1 VADLDIAQYLRPG
14 DTVLI
19 GQAAAEPPALV
30 EKFIEAAHA
39 IGGLTAFCGYTL
51 SDAWADV
58 SPGQPNIKAYA
69 AHGALRKLSAKGL
82 VDIVPCHYR
91 EIEDL
96 ITTGHI
102 RVDAVLIQV
111 APADT
116 DGYYSLGATV
126 DYAAVAAEQARVVLV
141 EVNANMPRTSSSR
154 SLHLPRDLCTFLAIS
169 APSSRSLHRSRVAA
183 SVTTSRAL
191 ADSPVRPATSAER
204 AVAENVAVF
213 VPSGATIQLGVGA
226 LADAIARELRG
237 RRDLRVRSGLV
248 GDWLVD
254 LDEAGALADSPG
266 SCVTGIAL
274 GTDRL
279 YKFLNDSA
287 KVRMAPVD
295 EQLAPAALAQCD
307 PYVAMNS
314 AIEVD
319 LHGQVSAE
327 VVGGRYVGAVG
338 GQVGFFRAARQARSG
353 LAIVPLAATNADGTA
368 SRIVPAVSG
377 PVTTPQ
383 SDVDLVITEF
393 GAADLRGTSY
403 RERAER
409 LIAVA
414 APQHRAILASG
425 RPPWL

>member
-1 VADLDIAQYLRPG
+1 MADLDIARYLRPG

-19 GQAAAEPPALV
+19 GQAAAEPQALV
-30 EKFIEAAHA
+30 EKFIAAAHA

-51 SDAWADV
+51 SDAWAGV
-58 SPGQPNIKAYA
+58 SPGQPNIKAYV

-82 VDIVPCHYR
+82 VDIVPCHYGS
-91 EIEDL
+91 IEDL

-102 RVDAVLIQV
+102 RIDVVLLQV
-111 APADT
+111 APADA
-116 DGYYSLGATV
+116 DGYYGLGATV
-126 DYAAVAAEQARVVLV
+126 DYAAVAAEHARVVLV
-141 EVNANMPRTSSSR
+141 EVNANMPRASSLR
-154 SLHLPRDLCTFLAIS
+154 R
-169 APSSRSLHRSRVAA
+169 LHRSRVAA
-183 SVTTSRAL
+183 SITSSRVL
-191 ADSPVRPATSAER
+191 AGSPARPANAAER
-204 AVAENVAVF
+204 TVAENVAAF
-213 VPSGATIQLGVGA
+213 VPSGATIQLGAGA
-226 LADAIARELRG
+226 LADAIARALHG
-237 RRDLRVRSGLV
+237 RQDLRVRSGLV

-279 YKFLNDSA
+279 YKFLSDSA
-287 KVRMAPVD
+287 KVQMAPID
-295 EQLAPAALAQCD
+295 AQLAPAALAQCD

-319 LHGQVSAE
+319 LTGQANAE
-327 VVGGRYVGAVG
+327 VVAGRYVGAVG
-338 GQVGFFRAARQARSG
+338 GQPGFLRAARQARSG
-353 LAIVPLAATNADGTA
+353 LAILALAATNSDGST
-368 SRIVPAVSG
+368 SRIVPAVTG
-377 PVTTPQ
+377 PVTTAQ

-403 RERAER
+403 QERVER

-414 APQHRAILASG
+414 APQHRATLTSG

>member
-1 VADLDIAQYLRPG
+1 VTDLDIAQYLRPG

-30 EKFIEAAHA
+30 EKFITAAHA
-39 IGGLTAFCGYTL
+39 IDGLTAFCGYTL
-51 SDAWADV
+51 SDAWAGV
-58 SPGQPNIKAYA
+58 GPGQPNIKAYA

-82 VDIVPCHYR
+82 VDIVPCHYGR
-91 EIEDL
+91 IEDL
-96 ITTGHI
+96 ITARHI
-102 RVDAVLIQV
+102 RVDVVLLQV
-111 APADT
+111 GPADA
-116 DGYYSLGATV
+116 DGYYGLGATV
-126 DYAAVAAEQARVVLV
+126 DYAAVAAEHARVVLV
-141 EVNANMPRTSSSR
+141 EVNANMPPASSSR
-154 SLHLPRDLCTFLAIS
+154 R
-169 APSSRSLHRSRVAA
+169 LHRSRVAA
-183 SVTTSRAL
+183 LITSSRVL
-191 ADSPVRPATSAER
+191 AGSPARPANAAER
-204 AVAENVAVF
+204 AVADNVAAF

-226 LADAIARELRG
+226 LADAIAWALHA
-237 RRDLRVRSGLV
+237 RRDLWVRSGLV

-279 YKFLNDSA
+279 YRFLSDSA
-287 KVRMAPVD
+287 KVRMAPID

-307 PYVAMNS
+307 PYVATNS

-319 LHGQVSAE
+319 LLGQVNAE
-327 VVGGRYVGAVG
+327 VVAGRYVGAVG
-338 GQVGFFRAARQARSG
+338 GQPGFLQATRQARSG
-353 LAIVPLAATNADGTA
+353 LAILALAATNSDGST

-377 PVTTPQ
+377 PVTTAQ

-403 RERAER
+403 QERVER

-414 APQHRAILASG
+414 APQHRATLASG

>member
-1 VADLDIAQYLRPG
+1 MADLDIAQYLRPG

-30 EKFIEAAHA
+30 EKFIAAAHA

-58 SPGQPNIKAYA
+58 SPGQPDIKAYA

-154 SLHLPRDLCTFLAIS
+154 SLH
-169 APSSRSLHRSRVAA
+169 RSRVAA
-183 SVTTSRAL
+183 SVTASRAL

>member
-1 VADLDIAQYLRPG
+1 VADLDIARYLRPG

-19 GQAAAEPPALV
+19 GQAAAEPQALV
-30 EKFIEAAHA
+30 EKFIAAAHA

-51 SDAWADV
+51 SDAWAGV
-58 SPGQPNIKAYA
+58 SPGQPNIKAYV

-82 VDIVPCHYR
+82 VDIVPCHYGS
-91 EIEDL
+91 IEDL

-102 RVDAVLIQV
+102 RIDVVLLQV
-111 APADT
+111 APADA
-116 DGYYSLGATV
+116 DGYYGLGATV
-126 DYAAVAAEQARVVLV
+126 DYAAVAAEHARVVLV
-141 EVNANMPRTSSSR
+141 EVNANMPRASSLR
-154 SLHLPRDLCTFLAIS
+154 R
-169 APSSRSLHRSRVAA
+169 LHRSRVAA
-183 SVTTSRAL
+183 SITSSRVL
-191 ADSPVRPATSAER
+191 AGSPARPANAAER
-204 AVAENVAVF
+204 TVAENVAAF
-213 VPSGATIQLGVGA
+213 VPSGATIQLGAGA
-226 LADAIARELRG
+226 LADAIARALHG
-237 RRDLRVRSGLV
+237 RRDLLVRSGLV

-279 YKFLNDSA
+279 YKFLSDSA
-287 KVRMAPVD
+287 KVQMAPID
-295 EQLAPAALAQCD
+295 AQLAPAALAQCD

-319 LHGQVSAE
+319 LTGQANAE
-327 VVGGRYVGAVG
+327 VVAGRYVGAVG
-338 GQVGFFRAARQARSG
+338 GQPGFLRAARQARSG
-353 LAIVPLAATNADGTA
+353 LAILALAATNSDGST
-368 SRIVPAVSG
+368 SRIVPAVTG
-377 PVTTPQ
+377 PVTTAQ

-403 RERAER
+403 QERVER

-414 APQHRAILASG
+414 APQHRATLTSG

>member
-1 VADLDIAQYLRPG
+1 VADLDIARYLRPG

-19 GQAAAEPPALV
+19 GQAAAEPQALV
-30 EKFIEAAHA
+30 EKFIAAAHA

-51 SDAWADV
+51 SDAWAGV
-58 SPGQPNIKAYA
+58 SPGQPNIKAYV

-82 VDIVPCHYR
+82 VDIVPGHYGS
-91 EIEDL
+91 IEDL

-102 RVDAVLIQV
+102 RIDVVLLQV
-111 APADT
+111 APADA
-116 DGYYSLGATV
+116 DGYYGLGATV
-126 DYAAVAAEQARVVLV
+126 DYAAVAAEHARVVLV
-141 EVNANMPRTSSSR
+141 EVNANMPRASSLR
-154 SLHLPRDLCTFLAIS
+154 R
-169 APSSRSLHRSRVAA
+169 LHRSRVAA
-183 SVTTSRAL
+183 SITSSRVL
-191 ADSPVRPATSAER
+191 AGSPARPANAAER
-204 AVAENVAVF
+204 TVAENVAAF
-213 VPSGATIQLGVGA
+213 VPSGATIQLGAGA
-226 LADAIARELRG
+226 LADAIARALHG
-237 RRDLRVRSGLV
+237 RQDLRVRSGLV

-279 YKFLNDSA
+279 YKFLSDSA
-287 KVRMAPVD
+287 KVQMAPID
-295 EQLAPAALAQCD
+295 AQLAPAALAQCD

-319 LHGQVSAE
+319 LTGQANAE
-327 VVGGRYVGAVG
+327 VVAGRYVGAVG
-338 GQVGFFRAARQARSG
+338 GQPGFLRAARQARSG
-353 LAIVPLAATNADGTA
+353 LAILALAATNSDGST
-368 SRIVPAVSG
+368 SRIVPAVTG
-377 PVTTPQ
+377 PVTTAQ

-403 RERAER
+403 QERVER

-414 APQHRAILASG
+414 APQHRATLTSG

>member
-1 VADLDIAQYLRPG
+1 VAELDMTQYLRPG

-30 EKFIEAAHA
+30 EKFIAAAHA

-51 SDAWADV
+51 SDAWAGV

-82 VDIVPCHYR
+82 VDIVPCHYGR
-91 EIEDL
+91 IEEL
-96 ITTGHI
+96 ITAGHI
-102 RVDAVLIQV
+102 RVDVVLLQV
-111 APADT
+111 APADA

-141 EVNANMPRTSSSR
+141 EVNANMPPTSSSR
-154 SLHLPRDLCTFLAIS
+154 A
-169 APSSRSLHRSRVAA
+169 LHRSRVAA
-183 SVTTSRAL
+183 SITSSRVL
-191 ADSPVRPATSAER
+191 ADSPARPAAAAER
-204 AVAENVAVF
+204 AVAENVAAF

-226 LADAIARELRG
+226 LADAIARALHG
-237 RRDLRVRSGLV
+237 RRDLLVRSGLV

-279 YKFLNDSA
+279 YKFLADSA

-319 LHGQVSAE
+319 LHGQANAE
-327 VVGGRYVGAVG
+327 VVAGRYVGAVG
-338 GQVGFFRAARQARSG
+338 GQVGFLRAARKARSG
-353 LAIVPLAATNADGTA
+353 LAILALAATNSDGST

-377 PVTTPQ
+377 PVTTAQ

-403 RERAER
+403 PERAER

-414 APQHRAILASG
+414 APQHRAALASA
-425 RPPWL
+425 RPPWG